1 MRKALTVAARYVD
14 PTPILTVAIA
24 GEVGFAIALLAAGR
38 VPAALLHAL
47 QLFLRF

>member
-1 MRKALTVAARYVD
+1 MRRALTVAARFLD
-14 PTPILTVAIA
+14 PTPLVTLAIA
-24 GEVGFAIALLAAGR
+24 GELALAIGLLATGR